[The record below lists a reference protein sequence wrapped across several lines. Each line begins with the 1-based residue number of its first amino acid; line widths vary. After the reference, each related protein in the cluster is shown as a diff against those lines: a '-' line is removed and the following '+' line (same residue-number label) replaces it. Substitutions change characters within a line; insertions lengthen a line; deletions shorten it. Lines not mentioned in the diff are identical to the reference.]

1 MVRGN
6 WQKRVERTEARRAA
20 NKAQKEQRRAK
31 RLSSQNDD
39 KAQRSIW
46 FRLLSEWLDD
56 TDFFPPPD
64 DPGNDQNYSLVVD
77 LWTDSRP
84 KNRQE
89 YLPVSSSNSST
100 HDIHSDDDFVEDDD
114 GRNSKSNRSKHKAK
128 DRGGFKKTKGKKT
141 HPNTKRKTD
150 EEDVVKKR
158 EKQRSNSIHVKDE
171 RFCAKEFFFGQE
183 KCPAGKILL
192 QQRSKGSKR
201 GNDIKFHDTSSA
213 CSLNHYHQFPKV
225 KGKQNSSPL
234 TLAQVVNGKYQSHP
248 NNCDAK
254 PLAALPLKVREAT
267 LNYAFNAMYGI
278 DEDVDDDDGVMG
290 TSETSVSI
298 EGIYHT
304 RIFVTGTSNAHETDN
319 DSDDN
324 DEKPDQRSV
333 VLEELEKVL
342 EQEKISQTS
351 LIYLTI
357 QGVLVYDLHRGGLVF
372 SETEEDFLV
381 AGEPIDVDKFLE
393 YNAVDVIQPSGPSHI
408 HEQLTHHVL
417 DDILSY
423 LPDEAVAVLP
433 QGMCVMFLVA
443 IFLQFYH

>member
-31 RLSSQNDD
+31 RLSSQKDD
-39 KAQRSIW
+39 KAQRAIW

-64 DPGNDQNYSLVVD
+64 PGNDQKYSLVVD

-89 YLPVSSSNSST
+89 YLPVSSSSNSSST
-100 HDIHSDDDFVEDDD
+100 HDINSDDE
-114 GRNSKSNRSKHKAK
+114 SNRSKHKAK
-128 DRGGFKKTKGKKT
+128 DRGGFKKTKGKKKA

-150 EEDVVKKR
+150 EEDVPKK
-158 EKQRSNSIHVKDE
+158 RSNSIHVKDE

-201 GNDIKFHDTSSA
+201 GNDIKHHDTSSA

-225 KGKQNSSPL
+225 KGKQNSPPL

-248 NNCDAK
+248 NNNDAK

-267 LNYAFNAMYGI
+267 LQYAFNAMLGI
-278 DEDVDDDDGVMG
+278 DEDVGDDDGVMG

-304 RIFVTGTSNAHETDN
+304 RILVTGTSNAHN
-319 DSDDN
+319 GSDDN

-333 VLEELEKVL
+333 VLKELEKVL
-342 EQEKISQTS
+342 DQEKMPQTS

-357 QGVLVYDLHRGGLVF
+357 QGILVYDLHRGGLIF
-372 SETEEDFLV
+372 SETEEDYLV
-381 AGEPIDVDKFLE
+381 SGEPIDVDKFLE

-423 LPDEAVAVLP
+423 LPDEAVAILP
-433 QGMCVMFLVA
+433 QGMCVML
-443 IFLQFYH
+443 